1 MKWTDDEIDQV
12 FRRFASDQKVVYK
25 DVYWSEMEAI
35 LDAGKSSKKRMGWW
49 MFSGIVLL
57 FFGLFSFYFLGVN
70 IKNDGTNVKVNEG
83 VQTRLDVVNTE
94 NAIPVSK
101 KETLSPL
108 KFQLQVREYQAS
120 LFNDEGVSALLTL
133 SSTEIA
139 LMNIHKV
146 DNFYLNA
153 EGYWNLKQGK
163 FGSSQYLY
171 ENLLNTR
178 MASNEVEI
186 NHVKEYKVGSI
197 VIPPVR
203 SMNTEKVSSDKQ
215 SELLT
220 EEQIDEIDVKMKK
233 SDLKQMHHS
242 QEGIMVSTVSEP
254 LLVDKRSGYYV
265 GASFG
270 AASSYLAQSKELAT
284 QWLIVMGYDYT
295 FVKNVRLG
303 IGVGFRQQIINDM
316 EIKKQRDYYSLGLV
330 SFNQAIKYDRF
341 NFIDVNVHLHYI
353 YKKFNFGVNVSPTFL
368 IATRATIDQQ
378 FKENGASIHVPEA
391 PSIEKKFVESD
402 NFYKVGLNA
411 NLSVQY
417 EFKRR
422 FVLNLG
428 VGSRF
433 TPFINSNLFNSE
445 PRNMPLNL
453 ELGLIK
459 RF

>member
-25 DVYWSEMEAI
+25 DAYWSEMEAI
-35 LDAGKSSKKRMGWW
+35 LDAGKSSKKRIGWW
-49 MFSGIVLL
+49 MFLGIILL
-57 FFGLFSFYFLGVN
+57 FFGAFSFYFLGVN
-70 IKNDGTNVKVNEG
+70 LKNDSTKVMANE
-83 VQTRLDVVNTE
+83 VDQTRLDLVNTE
-94 NAIPVSK
+94 NEIPVSK

-120 LFNDEGVSALLTL
+120 LFNDEGVSALLNL
-133 SSTEIA
+133 SSTEMA
-139 LMNIHKV
+139 LMNVRKV
-146 DNFYLNA
+146 ENFYLNA

-163 FGSSQYLY
+163 FGSSRYLY
-171 ENLLNTR
+171 ENLLNART
-178 MASNEVEI
+178 ASNEEEI
-186 NHVKEYKVGSI
+186 NHVKEYKVGS
-197 VIPPVR
+197 VIIPSVR
-203 SMNTEKVSSDKQ
+203 SLNNVEVPIELQ
-215 SELLT
+215 SELVT
-220 EEQIDEIDVKMKK
+220 EEQLDEIDVKMKK

-242 QEGIMVSTVSEP
+242 QEGIMVSAVSEP

-265 GASFG
+265 GVSFG
-270 AASSYLAQSKELAT
+270 AAGSYLAQSKELAT
-284 QWLIVMGYDYT
+284 QWSVLMGYDYT

-303 IGVGFRQQIINDM
+303 IGVGFRQQILNDM

-391 PSIEKKFVESD
+391 PSIEKKYVESD

-433 TPFINSNLFNSE
+433 TPFINTNLFENA
-445 PRNMPLNL
+445 PRKMPLNL